1 MKKLILLSMLL
12 LSCKSDNKTY
22 AKKVSQEGKANE
34 MKVLLIMINQ
44 KNMEGELTT
53 TISYDDNKDSLK
65 SLGFDVDCNFLNTK
79 ICDITWNN

>member
-1 MKKLILLSMLL
+1 MLL

>member
-22 AKKVSQEGKANE
+22 AKKVYDEGKANE

-65 SLGFDVDCNFLNTK
+65 TLGFDVDCNFLYSR
-79 ICDITWNN
+79 ICDINWNN

>member
-1 MKKLILLSMLL
+1 MLL

-22 AKKVSQEGKANE
+22 AKKVYEEGKANE
-34 MKVLLIMINQ
+34 MKVLLIMIDQ

-65 SLGFDVDCNFLNTK
+65 SLGFDVNCFFLNTR
-79 ICDITWNN
+79 ICNINWNN

>member
-1 MKKLILLSMLL
+1 MLL

-22 AKKVSQEGKANE
+22 AKKVSEEGKANE
-34 MKVLLIMINQ
+34 MKVLLIMIDQ

-65 SLGFDVDCNFLNTK
+65 TLGFDVDCDFLYSR
-79 ICDITWNN
+79 ICDINWND

>member
-22 AKKVSQEGKANE
+22 AKKVSQEGKARE
-34 MKVLLIMINQ
+34 MEVLLYMINRD
-44 KNMEGELTT
+44 NMSGELTT

-65 SLGFDVDCNFLNTK
+65 TLGFDVNCFFLNTR
-79 ICDITWNN
+79 ICDINWNN